1 VPQSS
6 VLGLILFLLYTADLL
21 QLVVTIS
28 RLMHMQT
35 TPRFTVTVQPSDAGS
50 LIEQVSVCTD
60 EVPAWMK
67 ANRLQ
72 LNPAKTEV
80 LWCASSQRQH
90 QIPTGPVRVGDAL
103 VSSVTAARDLGVYRR
118 RRHYEYLDKSSTP
131 SERVLQHCARSV
143 ACDGLFL
150 STPC

>member
-1 VPQSS
+1 VHQSS

-103 VSSVTAARDLGVYRR
+103 VSSVTAARDLGVYI
-118 RRHYEYLDKSSTP
+118 DADVTMNIST
-131 SERVLQHCARSV
+131 SHQHRQSV
-143 ACDGLFL
+143 FC
-150 STPC
+150 STAPDP